1 MTKPKEMNMQSGQ
14 GRFLYSGMQSP
25 FTWSTGPVVGAF
37 LTHLR
42 DQEFLGRRCLKCGTV
57 SSPPF
62 DHCERCG
69 ATEAEWMEV
78 GPGGTLRALTLVHHA
93 FSGQPAE
100 PPYALALIQ
109 LDGSDTSL
117 CHLLKDTDLSQLR
130 IGDRVEPVFRPER
143 TGSLRD
149 ISHFRPA
156 PRRVIRKGHVR
167 ASVRQEIQEVVGRQR
182 VPFEYS
188 YGRLYPIF
196 YGTMRDQK
204 KLVTVKCSKCGKAI
218 LPPRPYCGA
227 CFADAKQWVELPDTG
242 TIKTFTVVFQEFL
255 GQPKK
260 PPYCYVVV
268 VPDGHVSEIHHL
280 LEGVDFNQV
289 RVGMRVKAVWEEDR
303 RGTIWDIKHFK
314 PLAT

>member
-1 MTKPKEMNMQSGQ
+1 
-14 GRFLYSGMQSP
+14 MQSP
-25 FTWSTGPVVGAF
+25 FTWSTGPAVGTF
-37 LTHLR
+37 LTHLKDR
-42 DQEFLGRRCLKCGTV
+42 EFLGRRCLKCGTV

-69 ATEAEWMEV
+69 ATAAEWMEV
-78 GPGGTLRALTLVHHA
+78 GPGGTLRALTIVLQA
-93 FSGQPAE
+93 FSGQPAP

-109 LDGSDTSL
+109 LDGADTSL
-117 CHLLKDTDLSQLR
+117 CHLLKDTDLSQFQ

-167 ASVRQEIQEVVGRQR
+167 ASVRQEIQEVVGQQR
-182 VPFEYS
+182 IPFEYS
-188 YGRLYPIF
+188 YGRLYPTF
-196 YGTMRDQK
+196 YGAMRDQK
-204 KLVTVKCSKCGKAI
+204 KLVTVKCRKCGRAI

-242 TIKTFTVVFQEFL
+242 TIKTFTVVHQEFL

-268 VPDGHVSEIHHL
+268 VPDGHGSEIHHL
-280 LEGVDFNQV
+280 LEGVESNQV
-289 RVGMRVKAVWEEDR
+289 RVGMRVKAVWEDDR
-303 RGTIWDIKHFK
+303 HGTIWDIKYFK
-314 PLAT
+314 PLAG

>member
-1 MTKPKEMNMQSGQ
+1 MTKPKETKMKSEP
-14 GRFLYSGMQSP
+14 GRFLYGAMQSP

-37 LTHLR
+37 LTHLK

-62 DHCERCG
+62 DHCECCG
-69 ATEAEWMEV
+69 SAEAEWMEV
-78 GPGGTLRALTLVHHA
+78 GPGGSVRAITIVHHS
-93 FSGQPAE
+93 FSGQPEE

-109 LDGSDTSL
+109 LDGADTAL
-117 CHLLKDTDLSQLR
+117 GHFLKDADLAQFR
-130 IGDRVEPVFRPER
+130 IGDRVEPVFRPNR

-149 ISHFRPA
+149 ISHFRLA
-156 PRRVIRKGHVR
+156 PRRVIRKAHVR

-188 YGRLYPIF
+188 YGRLYPTF
-196 YGTMRDQK
+196 YGAMRDRK
-204 KLVTVKCSKCGKAI
+204 KLITVKCGKCGRAI

-227 CFADAKQWVELPDTG
+227 CFADAKTWIELPDTG
-242 TIKTFTVVFQEFL
+242 AIKTFTVVHQEFL

-268 VPDGHVSEIHHL
+268 VPDEHVSEIHHL
-280 LEGVDFNQV
+280 LEGVDYNQV
-289 RVGMRVKAVWEEDR
+289 RVGMRVKAVWEDDR
-303 RGTIWDIKHFK
+303 RGTIWDIKYFK
-314 PLAT
+314 PL